1 MKCVVWSI
9 GVMANSLVVPW
20 ACHNV
25 VLLNYFWLYAE
36 AFCFTL
42 LVVLLLG
49 GGADWPE
56 FRPLRNTSS
65 WCVKTLLAPCCCTVT
80 RALAVREIFSSF
92 VRTGM
97 QLCDNLFRGVFR
109 EYKSRLIF
117 LAISRYLTLTFIAGF
132 VFSSYFS
139 LRKLKDICFPTIDDV
154 RWLTNL
160 EGTHWLEH
168 IKVLKLTWYL

>member
-1 MKCVVWSI
+1 
-9 GVMANSLVVPW
+9 MANGLVVPW

-49 GGADWPE
+49 AGGDDWPE
-56 FRPLRNTSS
+56 FRPLRNTSN
-65 WCVKTLLAPCCCTVT
+65 WCVKTLWAPCCCNVT
-80 RALAVREIFSSF
+80 RTLAVREIFSSF

-117 LAISRYLTLTFIAGF
+117 PGDLQVSYTYFYRRLCLLFIFLACVNWRIFAFQQLMMFAGWQIWKELIGLNTSRY
-132 VFSSYFS
+132 
-139 LRKLKDICFPTIDDV
+139 
-154 RWLTNL
+154 
-160 EGTHWLEH
+160 
-168 IKVLKLTWYL
+168 

>member
-1 MKCVVWSI
+1 MTWVVWSI

-42 LVVLLLG
+42 LVVLLLWG

-56 FRPLRNTSS
+56 FRPLRNTSN
-65 WCVKTLLAPCCCTVT
+65 WCVKTLLTPCCCTVT

-109 EYKSRLIF
+109 EYKSRLICSWRSPGILHLLLSPALSSLYI
-117 LAISRYLTLTFIAGF
+117 LACVNWRIFAFQQLMMFAGWQIWKELIGLNTSRY
-132 VFSSYFS
+132 
-139 LRKLKDICFPTIDDV
+139 
-154 RWLTNL
+154 
-160 EGTHWLEH
+160 
-168 IKVLKLTWYL
+168 